1 MGDTCWDLS
10 EPRCSSL
17 AHCTV
22 CRSFVAGSTH
32 HGDHRCD
39 GGSTE
44 HGKRRTDRTRSPP
57 AMAQSNS
64 NTSTNGGGGTGSS
77 GGSNGCGG
85 RQRRQRT
92 HFTSQQ
98 LQDLEATFQRNRYPD
113 MTAREEIASW
123 TNLSEIRVRVSAVH
137 FAEQRTNV

>member
-1 MGDTCWDLS
+1 
-10 EPRCSSL
+10 L
-17 AHCTV
+17 AIEGT
-22 CRSFVAGSTH
+22 SH
-32 HGDHRCD
+32 HGDHRCE

-44 HGKRRTDRTRSPP
+44 HGKRRSDRSTRSPLTTVP
-57 AMAQSNS
+57 SATAS
-64 NTSTNGGGGTGSS
+64 ST
-77 GGSNGCGG
+77 SNGAGQGASGNGCAG

-123 TNLSEIRVRVSAVH
+123 TNLSEIRVRVSTATLFH
-137 FAEQRTNV
+137 DNSINNNYCALNSNGTAGAL